1 MQEQRPYIHS
11 ARTNVH
17 LITNHDLELAPPNE
31 FYVDKNDVP
40 SKFHFVDRWGNHNY
54 TAEEGQVVI
63 GQGLIVGLKDNPYN
77 VAPTLNATE
86 GIPPYSQIVDSPS
99 IPDLGSG
106 LPGFEHRR
114 WQNLVIAD
122 SNSIGD
128 TDYPN
133 DVWPIGMMFT
143 HAFENIH
150 ERGSGN
156 DNTVY
161 VNSVIEL
168 PYVGRAFA
176 EDMQLG
182 CVTGAYDSQ
191 ERAVAA
197 GDFLYLGGSNDGN
210 DSRNIAGKFRKALA
224 AEDDPRYIVG
234 QVWELRKNI
243 TMRGWLDKVEL
254 AFLDHE
260 HAKTFF
266 TDPTTVDY
274 GPYAPGSEN
283 NPYKWPGPY
292 VHTGGMGRG
301 IVSMTTGEDLG
312 VSMRQSY
319 TVTTGT
325 GTETT
330 QAQIFRY
337 HDAGQTIGYCDTDN
351 TAVTVVNTTNA
362 GRTVT
367 CSSITAAGVI
377 SLDCSGANA
386 ADVLTIT
393 FTAYG
398 QVPGVPVNFFPTD
411 GTGAKEV
418 TANYGAATGLAT
430 IVLKF

>member
-31 FYVDKNDVP
+31 FYVDIDDVP
-40 SKFHFVDRWGNHNY
+40 SKFHFVDRWSNHNY
-54 TAEEGQVVI
+54 TSEEGQVVI

-77 VAPTLNATE
+77 VAPILNAIE
-86 GIPPYSQIVDSPS
+86 GMPPYSQIVDSAIPS
-99 IPDLGSG
+99 YGSG

-122 SNSIGD
+122 SNSLSND
-128 TDYPN
+128 DYPN
-133 DVWPIGMMFT
+133 DVWPIGIMFT
-143 HAFENIH
+143 HAFQNIH
-150 ERGSGN
+150 ERGAGN
-156 DNTVY
+156 DNCVY

-168 PYVGRAFA
+168 PYVSRAFA

-182 CVTGAYDSQ
+182 CVTGAHDGQ
-191 ERAVAA
+191 ERALAA

-210 DSRNIAGKFRKALA
+210 DTRNLAGKFRKALA
-224 AEDDPRYIVG
+224 AEDDPRYTVG
-234 QVWELRKNI
+234 QVWELKKNI
-243 TMRGWLDKVEL
+243 SMRGWLDKIEL

-292 VHTGGMGRG
+292 VPTGGMGRG
-301 IVSMTTGEDLG
+301 INTMTSGESYG
-312 VSMRQSY
+312 VSMRHSY
-319 TVTTGT
+319 TVVTGT
-325 GTETT
+325 GAETT
-330 QAQIFRY
+330 QAKIFRY
-337 HDAGQTIGYCDTDN
+337 YDGGQWIGYCAAG
-351 TAVTVVNTTNA
+351 AVTVVNDTDA
-362 GRTVT
+362 GRVVT
-367 CSSITAAGVI
+367 GTITAEGVI
-377 SLDCSGANA
+377 TLATAAANA
-386 ADVLTIT
+386 ADELTIT

-398 QVPGVPVNFFPTD
+398 QVAGVPVNFFPTD
-411 GTGAKEV
+411 GTGAVNE
-418 TANYGAATGLAT
+418 TYGAATGLAT